1 MNKRQCV
8 LKKTNQ
14 FKAIVLKKTINY
26 LEKDNK
32 QVLFT
37 ISLIYFENYLE
48 KDNKLYFENYLEK
61 DRLTISFLYNI
72 SNFIFKNYLEK
83 DRLTIKNY
91 LEKDRLMIVR

>member
-1 MNKRQCV
+1 M
-8 LKKTNQ
+8 KKTNQ
-14 FKAIVLKKTINY
+14 LKAIVLKRTINY

-37 ISLIYFENYLE
+37 ISLIYFKKNYLE